1 MVGVR
6 VKIND
11 SAEAKDRY
19 PTRQLQGKS
28 LHTRPQAEALWPGA
42 HRARVLSKDKEAV
55 GEGAPRPR
63 TAVF

>member
-1 MVGVR
+1 MGVR

-11 SAEAKDRY
+11 SAEAKERY
-19 PTRQLQGKS
+19 PTRQLEGRS
-28 LHTRPQAEALWPGA
+28 LHKRPKQRLSGLEL
-42 HRARVLSKDKEAV
+42 RVVSKDKEAV